1 MRKNEIRKTALD
13 TLGKNFIP
21 QEFLPE
27 EKDEYYLRYQQNKQ
41 GFTYRNLHTKEIDIL
56 IENENTCSSWGDFLV
71 TDGFDPKLVKH
82 CIFHGLIRIGTLSP
96 ACLEFSDMQYSV
108 GLYNSTIINCDFG
121 NNVAIDN
128 VHYLA
133 HYIIGNETIIV
144 NVQELATTHHAK
156 FGNGILKEGENE
168 STRIQ
173 MEVWNE
179 NGGRSILPFSGM
191 LAADAYLWS
200 RYRNDAALMKRFE
213 QFTTSLFSA
222 AHGEYGEIGDRTI
235 IKNSSI
241 IKDVKIGDDAYI
253 KGANKLKNLTI
264 HSGPTGKS
272 QIGEGCELVN
282 GIIHEG
288 CRVFY
293 GVKAV
298 RFVMASHSQLKY
310 GARLINAYLGNNST
324 ISCCEVLNSL
334 IFPLHE
340 QHHNNSFLCASLVMG
355 QSNIP
360 AGATLGSNHNSRG
373 ADGEM
378 LAGRGFWPGLCVST
392 KHNSRFATFTMLG
405 KGDYNY
411 EMDIPIPFSLVSQD
425 ESANRLQVLPGY
437 WFLHNFYAMERN
449 AWKYKNRDHREE
461 KIQHLEFDYLAP
473 DTVNEMLNALK
484 IMQVA
489 IGKAWYKKNATK
501 EQSPGII
508 LKKGIELLE
517 KNDVVIDNLEITVK
531 GFENSKRTVVLLKT
545 RQAYQAFQKMIRYYA
560 IVQMAEFLEKHG
572 SKAFPKTLKL
582 EAWENI
588 GGQLVPKTKLERLI
602 EKIKSGKI
610 NSWDALH
617 NIYSKAGEEYA
628 LDKMKHGL
636 AVLEICLGEKINGLK
651 NIEIKKLLE
660 EAIVT
665 RKWIAEN
672 VVKSREKDFTNPFR
686 KMSYLNEAEM
696 ESVLGKLDENVF
708 IKEHKIEMKRFQMRV
723 KKILMV
729 I

>member
-1 MRKNEIRKTALD
+1 MRKNDIRKTALD

-21 QEFLPE
+21 QEYLPKG
-27 EKDEYYLRYQQNKQ
+27 KDEYYLRYQQNKQ
-41 GFTYRNLHTKEIDIL
+41 GFMYRNLSTKEIDIL
-56 IENENTCSSWGDFLV
+56 IENENTCSGWGNFLV

-82 CIFHGLIRIGTLSP
+82 CIFHGLIRIGKLSP

-128 VHYLA
+128 VQYLA

-168 STRIQ
+168 STLIQ

-264 HSGPTGKS
+264 HSGPAGKS

-310 GARLINAYLGNNST
+310 GARLINSYLGNNST

-392 KHNSRFATFTMLG
+392 KHNSRFASFTMIG

-425 ESANRLQVLPGY
+425 ESNNKLQVLPGY
-437 WFLHNFYAMERN
+437 WFMYNFYALERN
-449 AWKYKNRDHREE
+449 AWKYQKRDYREE
-461 KIQHLEFDYLAP
+461 KIQHLEFNYLAP
-473 DTVNEMLNALK
+473 DTVNEMLRALK
-484 IMQVA
+484 MMQIAV
-489 IGKAWYKKNATK
+489 GKAWYKKFEK
-501 EQSPGII
+501 HEPSPGIL
-508 LKKGIELLE
+508 LKKGIELLNS
-517 KNDVVIDNLEITVK
+517 NDPIIDEMEIIMD
-531 GFENSKRTVVLLKT
+531 GFENSKRATVLLKT
-545 RQAYQAFQKMIRYYA
+545 RQAYHVFQKVIRFYA
-560 IVQMAEFLEKHG
+560 IEQMAAYLEKQSG
-572 SKAFPKTLKL
+572 KAFPRSIKL
-582 EAWENI
+582 EDWENI
-588 GGQLVPKTKLERLI
+588 GGQLLPGSKFVQLLV
-602 EKIKSGKI
+602 KIKSGKI
-610 NSWDALH
+610 NSWQSLH
-617 NIYSKAGEEYA
+617 KNYFKEGEAYIQ
-628 LDKMKHGL
+628 DKIKHGL
-636 AVLEICLGEKINGLK
+636 AVLEICLDKKLSELED
-651 NIEIKKLLE
+651 IEIKNLLA
-660 EAIVT
+660 EAIAT
-665 RKWIAEN
+665 RNWIAEN
-672 VVKSREKDFTNPFR
+672 VAHSREKDYSNPFR

-696 ESVLGKLDENVF
+696 EAVLGKLDDNVF
-708 IKEHKIEMKRFQMRV
+708 MKEHQSDRKKFQARL
-723 KKILMV
+723 KKI
-729 I
+729 IQSI